1 MIPHPHNDTRER
13 LLKTASD
20 LIWSNSYHATGV
32 DRICAE
38 SGVKKG
44 SFYHFFASKEELAIA
59 VLEEGWQEWRPQLDA
74 IFSPSIAPL
83 ERLRSYIR
91 EGIRKQEEAKLQM
104 GVVCGCPLFAL
115 GAEIGTHESPL
126 RAKIEELL
134 VLHFRYVESA
144 LRDAHARGDTHA
156 PDPGRRARLIL
167 DCIDG
172 ATTRARIM
180 NDLAPLREIEQSIF
194 EILGV
199 PAGATFTTER

>member
-1 MIPHPHNDTRER
+1 MIPHNDTRER

-59 VLEEGWQEWRPQLDA
+59 VLDQGWREYQPQLDA
-74 IFSPSIAPL
+74 LFSPSVPPL
-83 ERLRSYIR
+83 ERLRGFIR
-91 EGIRKQEEAKLQM
+91 HGIRKQEEAKAQM

-115 GAEIGTHESPL
+115 GAEIGTHASPL
-126 RAKIEELL
+126 RAKIEEMLAR
-134 VLHFRYVESA
+134 HFLYIESA
-144 LRDAHARGDTHA
+144 LRDAHARGDTYA
-156 PDPGRRARLIL
+156 PDPGRRARLFL

-172 ATTRARIM
+172 ATTRARIL
-180 NDLAPLREIEQSIF
+180 NDLAPVRELEESLF
-194 EILGV
+194 EILQAPV
-199 PAGATFTTER
+199 PASSER